1 MSEVR
6 QRWWQ
11 RDSAKHSHS
20 THVLGTAAIRYP
32 YYPHFGQTLTSAK
45 VFSPRTAPSTGGT
58 SQWSSDSD
66 SGLDA
71 GWDVEQH
78 CINQWVNRG
87 DLGELFRPFV
97 A

>member
-1 MSEVR
+1 MAEGFCKALTLYPCFGHR
-6 QRWWQ
+6 H
-11 RDSAKHSHS
+11 DPLC
-20 THVLGTAAIRYP
+20 VLPALRPDGDD
-32 YYPHFGQTLTSAK
+32 SAK
-45 VFSPRTAPSTGGT
+45 VFPPRTAPSTGGT

-71 GWDVEQH
+71 GWDVERH

>member
-1 MSEVR
+1 MKMPFCSSFNE
-6 QRWWQ
+6 
-11 RDSAKHSHS
+11 SAKRSS
-20 THVLGTAAIRYP
+20 CPNRYP